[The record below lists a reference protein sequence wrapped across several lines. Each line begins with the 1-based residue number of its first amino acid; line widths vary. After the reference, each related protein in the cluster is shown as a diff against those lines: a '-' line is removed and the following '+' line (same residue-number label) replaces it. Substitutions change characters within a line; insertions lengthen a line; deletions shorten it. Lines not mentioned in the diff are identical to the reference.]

1 MRNLL
6 VRIKY
11 DGSGF
16 CGWQVQNELRTV
28 QSVFQAALRDVLKEN
43 VMIVGCSRTDS
54 GVHANERSTRSCR
67 RILPPLTAG
76 RCRMIFTRATAAG
89 ASNTVTSY

>member
-1 MRNLL
+1 MTKILTEGGGTVRNLL

-54 GVHANERSTRSCR
+54 GVHAN
-67 RILPPLTAG
+67 
-76 RCRMIFTRATAAG
+76 
-89 ASNTVTSY
+89 